1 MGRVTRPPSGHFI
14 ARRKY
19 LHERA
24 AARRTLTPQ
33 PSRPKITLNLNRNN
47 KAAKKKLPPTPIETR
62 RMKKQKMLKEEQQ
75 QQQHTAQAAQQKQ
88 APGAESSVLSDADTE
103 MMVRGDSIA
112 MKQTGPA
119 TTTGAAADNMDPDD
133 VSTDEEDNK
142 THDMNEVDDLEPR
155 DTTALPPANAPNS
168 PPHGGLGTKGKLPA
182 RDPVVAPQN
191 AAKPVCCSFLF
202 YSHTSPWLT
211 TTHRPKRRP

>member
-1 MGRVTRPPSGHFI
+1 MGRVKRPPSGHFI

-33 PSRPKITLNLNRNN
+33 PSRPKITLNSNCN
-47 KAAKKKLPPTPIETR
+47 KKPAKKKLPPTPIETR
-62 RMKKQKMLKEEQQ
+62 QMKKQKTLEEEQ

-88 APGAESSVLSDADTE
+88 AHGAESSVLSDADTE
-103 MMVRGDSIA
+103 LTVRGDSIA

-155 DTTALPPANAPNS
+155 DTTALPPANAPN
-168 PPHGGLGTKGKLPA
+168 PPPRGGLGTKGKLPA
-182 RDPVVAPQN
+182 RDPEVAPQN
-191 AAKPVCCSFLF
+191 AAKPVWCSFPF
-202 YSHTSPWLT
+202 YSHSSPWLT
-211 TTHRPKRRP
+211 TTYRPKRRP